1 MILLY
6 MGINIVE
13 IRVVMSVNMVKNIFV
28 VLNWFDICIC
38 VINLDRVVLY
48 RIYYYINKIFCF
60 VILIVKLFNLFYII
74 MCCVYYVYFDFL
86 MYK

>member
-48 RIYYYINKIFCF
+48 SIYYYINKIFCF
-60 VILIVKLFNLFYII
+60 VI
-74 MCCVYYVYFDFL
+74 
-86 MYK
+86 

>member
-38 VINLDRVVLY
+38 VINLDRVMLY
-48 RIYYYINKIFCF
+48 S
-60 VILIVKLFNLFYII
+60 ILLY
-74 MCCVYYVYFDFL
+74 
-86 MYK
+86 

>member
-38 VINLDRVVLY
+38 VINLELCYIV
-48 RIYYYINKIFCF
+48 YYYINKIFCL
-60 VILIVKLFNLFYII
+60 VILIVKLFN
-74 MCCVYYVYFDFL
+74 
-86 MYK
+86 

>member
-48 RIYYYINKIFCF
+48 SIYYYINKIFCF

-74 MCCVYYVYFDFL
+74 MCFVYYVYFDFL

>member
-48 RIYYYINKIFCF
+48 SIYYYINKIFCF

-74 MCCVYYVYFDFL
+74 MCFVYYVYLDFL
-86 MYK
+86 MY

>member
-38 VINLDRVVLY
+38 VINLDRFVLY
-48 RIYYYINKIFCF
+48 SIYYYINKIFCF

-74 MCCVYYVYFDFL
+74 MCFVYYVYFDFL